1 MAATTTAIATLQPV
15 WDCRWS
21 RPGHRLT
28 GIADALQ
35 PESTWV
41 CVYEGARRNVSE
53 NECQTCPRFE
63 LGSDRII
70 GAAEL
75 GLRIARPS
83 ITPDALGRLLLRLV
97 LFVAAAIFV
106 ATGVVVL
113 TDPMTAPFTVTLW
126 LCAAAMVG
134 LGVFAEFPGDRS

>member
-1 MAATTTAIATLQPV
+1 MAATTTALATLQPV

-21 RPGHRLT
+21 QPGHRLT

-41 CVYEGARRNVSE
+41 CVHEGIRRNVRQD
-53 NECQTCPRFE
+53 ECQTCPHFE
-63 LGSDRII
+63 LGSDKII

-75 GLRIARPS
+75 GLSIARPS
-83 ITPDALGRLLLRLV
+83 IPPEELGRLLLRLV
-97 LFVAAAIFV
+97 LFVAAAIFI

-113 TDPMTAPFTVTLW
+113 TGPMAVPFTITLW

-134 LGVFAEFPGDRS
+134 LAVFAEFPGDRG

>member
-53 NECQTCPRFE
+53 DECRTCPHFE
-63 LGSDRII
+63 LGSDKII

-83 ITPDALGRLLLRLV
+83 IAPDALGRVFLRLV
-97 LFVAAAIFV
+97 LFVAAAIFI

-113 TDPMTAPFTVTLW
+113 TEPTIVPFTVTLW

-134 LGVFAEFPGDRS
+134 LAVFAEFPADWS